1 MFDVTLT
8 DLLYYF
14 LTAWLSIGFGLWLSV
29 DAREFVDQTTRAYFK
44 RRKRLP
50 GRGFL
55 MLCSALIIVAWP
67 WRVAKILDS
76 IKVRRREQA

>member
-1 MFDVTLT
+1 MFDI
-8 DLLYYF
+8 LYSF
-14 LTAWLSIGFGLWLSV
+14 ITAWLAIGFGLWLSI

-55 MLCSALIIVAWP
+55 LFCAVLIILSWP
-67 WRVAKILDS
+67 ARVRKILDS
-76 IKVRRREQA
+76 IEARRRGRA